1 MSGSPHHLYRQGVTD
16 QNTTCTLCCWS
27 HIRRFQLFGGLRQ
40 KKTDGSL
47 MVRSE
52 IRRENQLRLVVD
64 IRLDLPKG
72 AEWMIRGAY
81 TPSFRIKQHPLE
93 DPGQCLLFKGFLYVP
108 GGWPWDFWNWSIN
121 SISMISSLSLS
132 VRHWQVSV
140 RRLGVPGMTR
150 HSGNMKW
157 FTWIQPNIG
166 GSLDIT

>member
-1 MSGSPHHLYRQGVTD
+1 MSGSPHHLYHQGVTD

-27 HIRRFQLFGGLRQ
+27 HIRWFQLFGGLRQ

-81 TPSFRIKQHPLE
+81 TDTPSFRIKQHPLE
-93 DPGQCLLFKGFLYVP
+93 DPGQCLLFKGFFIRPRWLAL
-108 GGWPWDFWNWSIN
+108 GFLNWSIN
-121 SISMISSLSLS
+121 SISMIS
-132 VRHWQVSV
+132 
-140 RRLGVPGMTR
+140 
-150 HSGNMKW
+150 SGNMKW

-166 GSLDIT
+166 GSLGIT